1 MAFSELEL
9 KRWERDLDAF
19 LARRRPPPSIRNE
32 LDVGY
37 RIDKQSIEIVEI
49 CPDWH
54 DPGTMHERPFAR
66 ITYVRSGSYWKLY
79 WMRASL
85 KWHSYEPQATTRH
98 LSEALD
104 AIDRDDYCCFF
115 G

>member
-9 KRWERDLDAF
+9 KRCERDLDAF
-19 LARRRPPPSIRNE
+19 LAKRRPPPNIRNE

-37 RIDKQSIEIVEI
+37 RIDKQNIEIVEI
-49 CPDWH
+49 RPDWRE
-54 DPGTMHERPFAR
+54 PSIVRGRPFAR
-66 ITYVRSGSYWKLY
+66 ITYVRSGAYWKLY

-85 KWHSYEPQATTRH
+85 KWHSYAPQATTRH

-104 AIDRDDYCCFF
+104 VIDRDEHGCFF